1 MSEIRAGEVA
11 APGSYHPSDEVKF
24 PRFLLHPAR
33 PGYVE
38 RSQGS
43 QQVALREKCTCR

>member
-33 PGYVE
+33 DLATLSG
-38 RSQGS
+38 RR
-43 QQVALREKCTCR
+43 ALSRLR